1 MVDVVEG
8 GCHCGALRYR
18 LQADLGDV
26 AHCHCSICRRVSGGT
41 LVTWVTLPLAGFQWL
56 AGSPQRY
63 MAPPSCSRYFCGN
76 CGAHVALVTAH
87 SPETIDVTVA
97 TLDHPERVRAN
108 RHIWVGSRL
117 PWLQVDQGL
126 PEEDEESL

>member
-1 MVDVVEG
+1 MARVEQG

-18 LQADLGDV
+18 LRGDLGDV

-41 LVTWVTLPLAGFQWL
+41 LVTWVTLAAEDFEWL

-63 MAPPSCSRYFCGN
+63 VAPAGCSRYFCGG
-76 CGAHVALVTAH
+76 CGAHVALVTER
-87 SPETIDVTVA
+87 SPQTIDVTVA
-97 TLDHPERVRAN
+97 TLDHPERVTPG
-108 RHIWVGSRL
+108 RHIWVTSRL
-117 PWLQVDQGL
+117 PWMPVGDGL

>member
-63 MAPPSCSRYFCGN
+63 MAPQS
-76 CGAHVALVTAH
+76 
-87 SPETIDVTVA
+87 
-97 TLDHPERVRAN
+97 
-108 RHIWVGSRL
+108 
-117 PWLQVDQGL
+117 
-126 PEEDEESL
+126 